1 MFRKVLIANRG
12 EIAVRVIKTL
22 RALGVASV
30 AVYSDADA
38 AAAHVRAADEAVRI
52 GKAAASESYLN
63 IDAIVAAA
71 VAAGAEAVH
80 PGYGFL
86 AENARFARA
95 CADAG
100 LVFVG
105 PPPAAIEAMGDKIA
119 AKAVVSA
126 AGVPV
131 VPGAGAAGM
140 PNEELI
146 NSLNDRWF
154 PVLIKPSAGG
164 GGKGMRVVASRPE
177 LPDALAAARR
187 TAVAAFGDGTLL
199 VERYVPAPRHIE
211 IQVLGDAHG
220 NVIHLGER
228 ECSLQRRHQKII
240 EEAPSPLLSAAQRAA
255 MGSAAV
261 SAARSVGYV
270 GAGTVEFIVA
280 GDSPDDFFFM
290 EMNTRLQVEH
300 PVTELVYGLDLV
312 EWQLRV
318 AAGEPLPFGPD
329 DLPMNG
335 HAVEARVYAEDP
347 ARGFLPTGGVV
358 LEVRSAA
365 GTGVRVDSGIAP
377 GVTVTSD
384 YDPMLAKVA
393 AWGPDRA
400 TALRRLDAALAET
413 AVLGV
418 TTNVAFLRDLL
429 SDPDVLAGRLDTG
442 LVERRIAASDGPGG
456 HGDDLAGPVG
466 RGADGAQPGQPGIAV
481 NDGLALAAAALA
493 RLLALEPAGPV
504 TDPWGIP
511 DGWRPGERAWTR
523 FRLSPGLSHALSHG
537 AGGVTEVRVR
547 GLASAGAE
555 VAVGDGEPVAARAQ
569 FAPARA
575 VPVGGPGGDSPP
587 TGRGTAGDGRG
598 QGTDLV
604 LTYGGRTVRFAYA
617 ADGPVTW
624 LGRDGAAWAIG
635 EAPPPALRGSR
646 AGSADGTVR
655 SPMPGTI
662 LAVHVAVGDQ
672 VSAGQPV
679 LVVEAMKMEHTVT
692 APLDGAIS
700 ELTAKAGQQV
710 RMDETLVVI
719 EPAGR
724 QELWE

>member
-1 MFRKVLIANRG
+1 MFRKVLVANRG
-12 EIAVRVIKTL
+12 EIAVRVIRTL

-52 GKAAASESYLN
+52 GQAAASESYLN

-140 PNEELI
+140 PDEELI
-146 NSLNDRWF
+146 NSLNDGWF

-164 GGKGMRVVASRPE
+164 GGKGMRVVTSRAE

-211 IQVLGDAHG
+211 IQVLADAHG

-300 PVTELVYGLDLV
+300 PVTELVYDLDLV

-318 AAGEPLPFGPD
+318 AAGEPLPFGQG

-347 ARGFLPTGGVV
+347 SRGFLPTGGVV
-358 LEVRSAA
+358 LEVRSPA
-365 GTGVRVDSGIAP
+365 GAGVRVDSGIAS

-400 TALRRLDAALAET
+400 TALRRLDAALADT

-418 TTNVAFLRDLL
+418 TTNVAFLRGLL
-429 SDPDVLAGRLDTG
+429 SDPDVVAGRLDTG
-442 LVERRIAASDGPGG
+442 LVERRIAALAGHGG

-466 RGADGAQPGQPGIAV
+466 HGADGARPGPP
-481 NDGLALAAAALA
+481 GLAGNEGLAFAAAALA

-504 TDPWGIP
+504 TDPWDIP

-523 FRLSPGLSHALSHG
+523 FRLSHGLSH
-537 AGGVTEVRVR
+537 GVGTAVEVRVR

-569 FAPARA
+569 FAPA
-575 VPVGGPGGDSPP
+575 GG
-587 TGRGTAGDGRG
+587 GRG

-617 ADGPVTW
+617 AAGPVAW

-662 LAVHVAVGDQ
+662 LTVHVAAGDQ

-692 APLDGAIS
+692 APVDGVVS
-700 ELTAKAGQQV
+700 ELSAKAGQQV
-710 RMDETLVVI
+710 RMDETLMVI
-719 EPAGR
+719 EPAGAG
-724 QELWE
+724 QTDGSDG